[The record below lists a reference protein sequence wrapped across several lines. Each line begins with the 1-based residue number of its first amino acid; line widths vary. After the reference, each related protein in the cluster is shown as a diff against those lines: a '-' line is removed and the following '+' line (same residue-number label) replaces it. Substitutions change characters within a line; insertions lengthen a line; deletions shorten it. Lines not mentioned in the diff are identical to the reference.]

1 MVEIKSTQTE
11 KILYKG
17 KVKLPKSASAKKER
31 NIQPTPPHPQL
42 PMPKSEAPWY
52 VYILQC
58 KNNSLY
64 TGVTSNL
71 NKRMKIHKS
80 GKGSKYVKAK
90 GFKQLLK
97 FKKCP
102 SKSDA
107 HKAEY
112 QIKQLPTQLQKLD
125 WFIQNR

>member
-17 KVKLPKSASAKKER
+17 KIKIPKLNKDE
-31 NIQPTPPHPQL
+31 
-42 PMPKSEAPWY
+42 WY

-64 TGVTSNL
+64 TGVTNDL
-71 NKRMKIHKS
+71 LKRMKTHEE

-90 GFKQLLK
+90 GFKQLLR
-97 FKKCP
+97 FKKCEN
-102 SKSDA
+102 KSEA

-112 QIKQLPTQLQKLD
+112 RIKQLHKSEKLS
-125 WFIQNR
+125 WFIQNKQ